1 MPEDTPI
8 TQTRIC
14 IQQTPK
20 HEQDAI
26 NQKRLKGSSDMH
38 IQKLSAAFNASKIW
52 PAGTTINIAFLEDGE
67 NVPRTPIN
75 PVYTDTGRKVD
86 PDPLSLITAH
96 MKTKDAVQKIVTD
109 RIAPL
114 VNLKFNF
121 VTNPSEAQVRISF
134 EPNGGAWSLVGTDC
148 LQETD
153 GATMNLGWFDVA
165 TVMHE
170 FGHTLGMIHEHQN
183 PHDNPILWNE
193 EKVFQWARETQG
205 WSSETTRENIIDT
218 PNYGI
223 NGSQFDPLS
232 IMLYFFPADLTT
244 NNKGTHQNLRLS
256 GLDAEW
262 IAKMYPKTDE
272 DPDETA
278 DDFYQLTY
286 GESLQ
291 DAIEKSETEALG
303 SKNGKINWLLI
314 IIILAFI
321 LIMAIIIIKNR

>member
-1 MPEDTPI
+1 
-8 TQTRIC
+8 
-14 IQQTPK
+14 
-20 HEQDAI
+20 
-26 NQKRLKGSSDMH
+26 
-38 IQKLSAAFNASKIW
+38 
-52 PAGTTINIAFLEDGE
+52 
-67 NVPRTPIN
+67 
-75 PVYTDTGRKVD
+75 
-86 PDPLSLITAH
+86 